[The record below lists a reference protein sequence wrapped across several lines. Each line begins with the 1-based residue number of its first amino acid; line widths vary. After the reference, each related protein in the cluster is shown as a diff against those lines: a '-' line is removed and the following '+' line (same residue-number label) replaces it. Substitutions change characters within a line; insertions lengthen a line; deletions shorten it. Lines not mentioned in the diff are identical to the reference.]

1 MSEKDINKPSET
13 NLERFDEM
21 SDDMIDTSDIPPLSD
36 KFFERA
42 TWRLPKP
49 LVAIT
54 VQVEPD
60 VLAWFTEQGDEW
72 PRRAAAALKIYAD
85 AHREPA

>member
-1 MSEKDINKPSET
+1 MNEKDINKPSET
-13 NLERFDEM
+13 NLDRFDEM
-21 SDDMIDTSDIPPLSD
+21 SDDMLDTSDIPPLSD

-54 VQVEPD
+54 VQVEPE
-60 VLAWFTEQGDEW
+60 VLA
-72 PRRAAAALKIYAD
+72 
-85 AHREPA
+85 